1 VNNSGEEAMRSP
13 RNSVREFL
21 LDERWGC
28 GLTQEELAERSGLSI
43 RTISDIER
51 GFVLR
56 PRITTLRMLASGLE
70 MNEART
76 REFLLMVRSTTE
88 IES

>member
-1 VNNSGEEAMRSP
+1 MRP
-13 RNSVREFL
+13 RRNSVREFL

-51 GFVLR
+51 GCVLR
-56 PRITTLRMLASGLE
+56 PRVATLRLLASALDMDE
-70 MNEART
+70 RRT
-76 REFLLMVRSTTE
+76 REFLLLALDTME
-88 IES
+88 IGR